1 MNIVFDQSFYKS
13 LDKLRNAGTKER
25 VAALIGQIEAAENL
39 SQIPGLRKME
49 GFKTFY
55 RIRLGDY
62 RVGVEL
68 EADLMVRFIIIAHR
82 KEIYR
87 FFP

>member
-39 SQIPGLRKME
+39 SDSGAQKDG
-49 GFKTFY
+49 
-55 RIRLGDY
+55 
-62 RVGVEL
+62 
-68 EADLMVRFIIIAHR
+68 RF
-82 KEIYR
+82 
-87 FFP
+87 